1 MAAFKTHC
9 CVAGGGPAGMV
20 LGLLLARAGVDVV
33 VLEKHADFLRDF
45 RGDTIH
51 PSTLDVLADIGL
63 LDRFLALPHQQVQTL
78 TGYVEDEPFVIADFR
93 RLKLARPYIAL
104 LPQWDFLDFLAEEAA
119 RLPTFRLMRRAEV
132 KGLTRRDGKV
142 TGVVAETP
150 EGSLEVAAD
159 LVVGADGR
167 RSTVR
172 SAAGFEI
179 ERIGAPMDIM
189 WFRLPRKETDGSAT
203 GGRFSVAGLLVTIYR
218 GDYWQAAL
226 VIPKGGADAV
236 RAQGLAAFK
245 ERVARLAPFAADGR
259 LDAIGDWDQVS
270 VLSVAVDRLK
280 RWHAPGVLCI
290 GDAAHA
296 MSPVGGVGIN
306 LAIQDAVATGN
317 LLAARLRNGAVSDE
331 DLARVQERR
340 MFPTRVTQAIQLAV
354 QNRVISPTLSA
365 RERLSPPLA
374 LRLMRR
380 FPALTAIPA
389 RLVGVGIRPER
400 VTAAA
405 IATPS

>member
-1 MAAFKTHC
+1 MAAFKTQC
-9 CVAGGGPAGMV
+9 CVAGGGPAGLM

-51 PSTLDVLADIGL
+51 PSTLDVLADLGL
-63 LDRFLALPHQQVQTL
+63 LERFLALPHQKVETL

-93 RLKLARPYIAL
+93 RLNVERRYIAL
-104 LPQWDFLDFLAEEAA
+104 IPQWDFLDFIAEEAA
-119 RLPTFRLMRRAEV
+119 RCPTFRLVRQAEA
-132 KGLTRRDGKV
+132 KELTRRQGRV
-142 TGVVAETP
+142 TGLVALTP
-150 EGSLEVAAD
+150 QGSLEVAAG

-172 SAAGFEI
+172 DAAGLEV
-179 ERIGAPMDIM
+179 ERLGAPIDVM
-189 WFRLPRKETDGSAT
+189 WFRVPRKETDGSAT
-203 GGRFSVAGLLVTIYR
+203 GGRFSVGGLLATIFR

-226 VIPKGGADAV
+226 VVPKGGADAV

-245 ERVARLAPFAADGR
+245 ERIARLAPFAGDGR
-259 LDAIGDWDQVS
+259 LDAIESWDQVS
-270 VLSVAVDRLK
+270 VLSVAVDRLR

-317 LLAARLRNGAVSDE
+317 LLAGLLRAGTVTES

-340 MFPTRVTQAIQLAV
+340 MFPTRVTQAMQIAV
-354 QNRVISPTLSA
+354 QNRVISPVLSA
-365 RERLSPPLA
+365 RARLEPPLA

-389 RLVGVGIRPER
+389 RLVGVGVRPER
-400 VTAAA
+400 VTVAAV
-405 IATPS
+405 ATPA